1 MSFFGQSNGL
11 SGSSGSSGTGRINP
25 ATGGVSE
32 SLQMGNRS
40 DAGAIPSS
48 GNVSSTIPSSNAHT
62 SSRLLQDLLESANNL
77 PKPNNS
83 DLGSIHLTLNGLK
96 KKSNQLRKRN
106 DNEGQNFTKAHYLLA
121 SSGVSAEEIENE
133 LNSIEVPVKPLES
146 QTVSNAVNNNID
158 SYLNDK
164 KDENILAAIEQSLV
178 SASKDFNQFINENV
192 SIDWKVRRD
201 ELRKSFGIGG
211 PQKNTSHKVSKPTKS
226 VTWNKS
232 IPGNYNVLA
241 PLSTHKSTSF
251 LKNLTREKFENNA
264 QIVYQLNEARLNN
277 SFFPIALSFEEL
289 NRSYSDLKSKQ
300 ISEAWKI
307 LIELTNE
314 KTNKINQE
322 QKFFET
328 YQTTD
333 HTNSMKFRK
342 QVIQRSKNY
351 LEQQFYNYMDEIYT
365 KDDKKKQFSTSINID
380 KVSYFIDKI
389 IMKNNTGF
397 VDQTLNVNGVPI
409 WALIFYL
416 LRSGLYKDALELAS
430 QNKDLF
436 NKFDK
441 NFPVYIKKFVENDCI
456 NLPMELNERLNAEFN
471 QQFAFIN
478 DDLKG
483 NFDPF
488 KYSVYK
494 LIGKCDL
501 SKKKLPDEI
510 NLSIEDWLWFHL
522 SIINEFN
529 FDLNSS
535 SLIFENYSLENLQKK
550 VIQLGPKKF
559 NSSSNNPLYLKTLIM
574 VGLYELAV
582 EYAFDLINECDAV
595 HLAIGLCY
603 YGLLKVSSLNNK
615 DELIFINSSNEYE
628 INFSRLLGSYTRF
641 FKISDPM
648 VACQYLILIAM
659 SKGGDSKEEISK
671 CHEAL
676 RELILISREFN
687 MLLGELN
694 QNNGNKIP
702 GILEK
707 QRSLINL
714 SNLEQFQ
721 KQIIETSAI
730 RCEEEG
736 RIFDALLLY
745 QLCQDFDTVVSLI
758 NKLLGETLSTTEL
771 DKPLINYGNYE
782 NINGEIQSEN
792 TIDNNIILLSQHIM
806 KLFYNNSFILDRISP
821 SKKETC
827 DLLLPIIHIRDL
839 FMNKNWND
847 VIIEINKLGLLPV
860 NQSNGLIEIRKMAE
874 FVHNTLDD
882 HLIKVIPS
890 LLIMVMTSVSQL
902 NYSILTKRYQTSS
915 NEREELSNLKTIAKN
930 CMIYAGMVQYKMP
943 RETYSL
949 LISLESLL

>member
-1 MSFFGQSNGL
+1 MSFFGQSSGLNG
-11 SGSSGSSGTGRINP
+11 SNAPCGTAGANSISL
-25 ATGGVSE
+25 GGN
-32 SLQMGNRS
+32 QNTCNRS
-40 DAGAIPSS
+40 DVAPVPTGGNSS
-48 GNVSSTIPSSNAHT
+48 SHTVPAESVHT
-62 SSRLLQDLLESANNL
+62 SSRLFKDLLESASNL
-77 PKPNNS
+77 PKTNNA
-83 DLGSIHLTLNGLK
+83 DLGTIHLTLKGLQK
-96 KKSNQLRKRN
+96 QSNQLRKKK
-106 DNEGQNFTKAHYLLA
+106 DNETQNFTKAHYLLA
-121 SSGVSAEEIENE
+121 SSGISAEEIENE
-133 LNSIEVPVKPLES
+133 LNSIEVPIKPLES
-146 QTVSNAVNNNID
+146 QAVSNTVNNNID

-192 SIDWKVRRD
+192 SIDWKARRD
-201 ELRKSFGIGG
+201 ELRKSFGIGA
-211 PQKNTSHKVSKPTKS
+211 PHSSTSHKVTKPSKS
-226 VTWNKS
+226 ITWNKS
-232 IPGNYNVLA
+232 VPGNYTVLA
-241 PLSTHKSTSF
+241 PLSTHKSSSF

-264 QIVYQLNEARLNN
+264 QIVYQLNEARLKN

-289 NRSYSDLKSKQ
+289 NKSYSDIKSKQ

-314 KTNKINQE
+314 KTSKINQE

-328 YQTTD
+328 YQTSDQTK
-333 HTNSMKFRK
+333 SVQFKK
-342 QVIQRSKNY
+342 QIIQKSKGY
-351 LEQQFYNYMDEIYT
+351 LEQQFYNYMDELYT
-365 KDDKKKQFSTSINID
+365 KDDKKKKFSQSINID

-389 IMKNNTGF
+389 IMKNNADF
-397 VDQTLNVNGVPI
+397 VDQTLNVNGIPI

-416 LRSGLYKDALELAS
+416 MRGGLYNDALELAV

-441 NFPVYIKKFVENDCI
+441 NFPVYIKKFIENDCI
-456 NLPMELNERLNAEFN
+456 ELPMELNERLNAEFN

-501 SKKKLPDEI
+501 SKKRLPNEI
-510 NLSIEDWLWFHL
+510 NLGIEDWIWFHL
-522 SIINEFN
+522 SIINEFS
-529 FDLNSS
+529 FDLNTS
-535 SLIFENYSLENLQKK
+535 SLIFENYTLENLQKR
-550 VIQLGPKKF
+550 VIKLGPKKF

-582 EYAFDLINECDAV
+582 EYAFELLNECDAV

-603 YGLLKVSSLNNK
+603 YGLLRVASYNNK
-615 DELIFINSSNEYE
+615 DELIFVNSSNEYE

-641 FKISDPM
+641 FKISDPK
-648 VACQYLILIAM
+648 VACQYLTLIAM
-659 SKGGDSKEEISK
+659 SMGGESKEEISK

-694 QNNGNKIP
+694 QDNGNKIP

-707 QRSLINL
+707 QRSLIKL

-721 KQIIETSAI
+721 QQIIETSAI

-736 RIFDALLLY
+736 RIFDSLLLY
-745 QLCQDFDTVVSLI
+745 QLCQEFDTVVSLI
-758 NKLLGETLSTTEL
+758 NKLLSETLSTTEL

-806 KLFYNNSFILDRISP
+806 KLFYNNSYILDKISA

-827 DLLLPIIHIRDL
+827 DLLLPIIPIRDL
-839 FMNKNWND
+839 FLNKNWNQ
-847 VIIEINKLGLLPV
+847 VILEINKLGLLPINKSDELFEV
-860 NQSNGLIEIRKMAE
+860 RKKAE

-882 HLIKVIPS
+882 NLIKVIPS

-902 NYSILTKRYQTSS
+902 NYSILTKRYQTSG
-915 NEREELSNLKTIAKN
+915 NERDQLSNLKTIAKN